1 MKMVNDNRS
10 RSLYVPL
17 SEAVPPGQ
25 RVGRK
30 EELKL
35 ILEQDMTKHNGTE
48 GGSSRGVKSEQIW
61 ALAAHETQ

>member
-1 MKMVNDNRS
+1 MVNDNRS

-17 SEAVPPGQ
+17 SEAVPPSQ

-35 ILEQDMTKHNGTE
+35 ILERDMTKLSTMGLRGEVHEESNL
-48 GGSSRGVKSEQIW
+48 SRHAK
-61 ALAAHETQ
+61 TQ